1 MLFGAKIVPNLI
13 FSLKILHII
22 DNQYVR
28 NFQIPVFPTKFCVK
42 VWNRSTK
49 IHNHLILHCKF
60 TNIFN
65 TSHNK
70 FLFLHKIFYV
80 NRSILKLAIPNIIS
94 NITIPLL
101 GLVDMILMGH
111 LSSPVYIGAIAL
123 GGTIFSVLYSFFS
136 FLRAGTT
143 GFTAQSY
150 GAKDISEISYSL
162 YRSITIAVLAFI
174 LIICLQKPI
183 AKLSIVLLDGSEDVE
198 RLAITYFY
206 VRIWA
211 APANMLLYCLNG
223 WFIGM
228 QNTKI
233 PMAIAIIINVL
244 NIVFSI
250 FFVLVMKQDVVGVA
264 LGTVLAQYC
273 GLITAL
279 IFIFTKYKQYLIK
292 VDVNILLNINKL
304 KRFFKVNADLMIR
317 SILLVLTIAF
327 FTNQSAKLGDN
338 VLSINMILLQF
349 FYIFSYFTDG
359 FAYAGEALVG
369 KYIGAKNSTGLR
381 SVVMH
386 LFKWGAIICVPFAIL
401 YALFPT
407 PFVKMISEH
416 PIIIEQ
422 VQPYYIYMA
431 LIPIITFAA
440 FLWDGIYIGATASKA
455 IRNTMI
461 ISSILVFLPMWYF
474 LMPVYGNHG
483 LWIAFL
489 GFMLAR
495 GTSMTFFAKKNILQI
510 PNNQ

>member
-1 MLFGAKIVPNLI
+1 M
-13 FSLKILHII
+13 
-22 DNQYVR
+22 
-28 NFQIPVFPTKFCVK
+28 
-42 VWNRSTK
+42 
-49 IHNHLILHCKF
+49 
-60 TNIFN
+60 
-65 TSHNK
+65 
-70 FLFLHKIFYV
+70 
-80 NRSILKLAIPNIIS
+80 AIPNIIS

-111 LSSPVYIGAIAL
+111 LSSPIYIGAIAL

-143 GFTAQSY
+143 GFTAQAY
-150 GAKDISEISYSL
+150 GAKDISEESYSL
-162 YRSITIAVLAFI
+162 YRSMTIAVFAFLLI
-174 LIICLQKPI
+174 LCLQKPI
-183 AKLSIVLLDGSEDVE
+183 ARLSLALLDGSDDLKN
-198 RLAITYFY
+198 LAITYFF

-211 APANMLLYCLNG
+211 APANMLLYCFNG

-244 NIVFSI
+244 NIAFSI
-250 FFVLVMKQDVVGVA
+250 FFVMVLKQDVVGVA
-264 LGTVLAQYC
+264 LGTVIAQYC
-273 GLITAL
+273 GLLTA
-279 IFIFTKYKQYLIK
+279 FIFLFSKYKRHLIK
-292 VDVNILLNINKL
+292 INIHILLNIDKL
-304 KRFFKVNADLMIR
+304 KRFFKVNSDLMIR
-317 SILLVLTIAF
+317 SILLVFTIAF

-338 VLSINMILLQF
+338 ILSINMILLQF

-369 KYIGAKNSTGLR
+369 KFIGARDEANLR
-381 SVVMH
+381 SVVVH
-386 LFKWGAIICVPFAIL
+386 LFKWGALISVPFAIL

-407 PFVKMISEH
+407 PFVKMISDS
-416 PIIIEQ
+416 PIIISEI
-422 VQPYYIYMA
+422 QPYYIYMV

-461 ISSILVFLPMWYF
+461 ISSIVIFLPMWY
-474 LMPVYGNHG
+474 LLTPLWGNHG

-489 GFMLAR
+489 GFMIAR
-495 GTSMTFFAKKNILQI
+495 GISMTFFAKKNILQI

>member
-1 MLFGAKIVPNLI
+1 MQIYKFIFYIQQIFLI
-13 FSLKILHII
+13 
-22 DNQYVR
+22 
-28 NFQIPVFPTKFCVK
+28 
-42 VWNRSTK
+42 
-49 IHNHLILHCKF
+49 
-60 TNIFN
+60 
-65 TSHNK
+65 
-70 FLFLHKIFYV
+70 LHKIFFV
-80 NRSILKLAIPNIIS
+80 NREILKLAIPNIIS
-94 NITIPLL
+94 NITVPLL
-101 GLVDMILMGH
+101 GLVDMMLMGH
-111 LSSPVYIGAIAL
+111 LSSPAYIGAIAL

-150 GAKDISEISYSL
+150 GANDTTEISYSL
-162 YRSITIAVLAFI
+162 YRSITIAVLASI
-174 LIICLQKPI
+174 LIIGIQKPI
-183 AKLSIVLLDGSEDVE
+183 ARVSLVLLEGSNEVE
-198 RLAITYFY
+198 SLAITYFF

-211 APANMLLYCLNG
+211 APANMLLYCFNG

-228 QNTKI
+228 QNTRI

-244 NIVFSI
+244 NIILSI
-250 FFVLVMKQDVVGVA
+250 IFVVVLKQDVVGVA
-264 LGTVLAQYC
+264 LGTVIAQYC

-279 IFIFTKYKQYLIK
+279 VFLFTKYKNYLIK
-292 VDVNILLNINKL
+292 INAHILLDINKL
-304 KRFFKVNADLMIR
+304 KRFFKVNTDLMIR

-338 VLSINMILLQF
+338 ILSVNMILLQS

-369 KYIGAKNSTGLR
+369 KYIGANDSDSLH
-381 SVVMH
+381 SVVRL
-386 LFKWGAIICVPFAIL
+386 LFKWGMYISVPFAIL

-407 PFVKMISEH
+407 AFVKIISDNAEIISE
-416 PIIIEQ
+416 IR
-422 VQPYYIYMA
+422 PYYIYMA

-461 ISSILVFLPMWYF
+461 ISAILVFLPMWYF
-474 LMPVYGNHG
+474 LMPIYGNHG

-489 GFMLAR
+489 GFMVAR
-495 GTSMTFFAKKNILQI
+495 GVSMTFFAKKNILQL

>member
-1 MLFGAKIVPNLI
+1 M
-13 FSLKILHII
+13 
-22 DNQYVR
+22 
-28 NFQIPVFPTKFCVK
+28 
-42 VWNRSTK
+42 
-49 IHNHLILHCKF
+49 
-60 TNIFN
+60 
-65 TSHNK
+65 
-70 FLFLHKIFYV
+70 

-150 GAKDISEISYSL
+150 GAHNFSEVSYSL
-162 YRSITIAVLAFI
+162 YRAMTIAILAFI
-174 LIICLQKPI
+174 FILCMQIPI
-183 AKLSIVLLDGSEDVE
+183 ANISLKLLEGSNEVKN
-198 RLAITYFY
+198 LAITYFF

-250 FFVLVMKQDVVGVA
+250 FFVVVMKQDVAGVA
-264 LGTVLAQYC
+264 LGTVIAQYC
-273 GLITAL
+273 GLLTAL
-279 IFIFTKYKQYLIK
+279 IFIFVKYKKYLIK
-292 VDVNILLNINKL
+292 IDFDILLNINKL
-304 KRFFKVNADLMIR
+304 KRFFKVNTDLMIR

-359 FAYAGEALVG
+359 FAYAGEALIG
-369 KYIGAKNSTGLR
+369 KFTGAKDEKNLR
-381 SVVMH
+381 NVVIH
-386 LFKWGAIICVPFAIL
+386 LFKWGAIICVPFVIL
-401 YALFPT
+401 YAIFPT
-407 PFVKMISEH
+407 PFVKMISDN
-416 PIIIEQ
+416 PIILNEIP
-422 VQPYYIYMA
+422 PYYIYMA
-431 LIPIITFAA
+431 LIPLITFAA

-461 ISSILVFLPMWYF
+461 ISSILIFLPLWYF
-474 LMPVYGNHG
+474 LVPIYGNHG

-495 GTSMTFFAKKNILQI
+495 GVTMTFFAKKNILQL

>member
-1 MLFGAKIVPNLI
+1 MQIYELI
-13 FSLKILHII
+13 SYIQHF
-22 DNQYVR
+22 
-28 NFQIPVFPTKFCVK
+28 F
-42 VWNRSTK
+42 
-49 IHNHLILHCKF
+49 LI
-60 TNIFN
+60 
-65 TSHNK
+65 
-70 FLFLHKIFYV
+70 LHKIFLV
-80 NRSILKLAIPNIIS
+80 NRDILKLAIPNIIS

-111 LSSPVYIGAIAL
+111 LSSPIYIGAIAL

-143 GFTAQSY
+143 GFIAQAF
-150 GAKDISEISYSL
+150 GAKDCTEVSYSL
-162 YRSITIAVLAFI
+162 YRSIIIATFAFL

-183 AKLSIVLLDGSEDVE
+183 AKLSIILLDGSDDLEN
-198 RLAITYFY
+198 LAITYFF

-244 NIVFSI
+244 NIILSI
-250 FFVLVMKQDVVGVA
+250 FFVVFLKQDVVGVA
-264 LGTVLAQYC
+264 LGTVIAQYC
-273 GLITAL
+273 GLATAI
-279 IFIFTKYKQYLIK
+279 IFIFTKYKSYLIK
-292 VDVNILLNINKL
+292 IDIQKLLNINKL
-304 KRFFKVNADLMIR
+304 KRFFKVNTDLMIR

-338 VLSINMILLQF
+338 TLSINMILLQF

-369 KYIGAKNSTGLR
+369 KFIGAKDPKSLQI
-381 SVVMH
+381 VVRQ
-386 LFKWGAIICVPFAIL
+386 LFKWGMYISVPFAIL

-407 PFVKMISEH
+407 TFVRIISDNAE
-416 PIIIEQ
+416 IINEIR
-422 VQPYYIYMA
+422 PYYIYMV

-461 ISSILVFLPMWYF
+461 ISALLVFLPMWYF
-474 LMPVYGNHG
+474 LMPLYANHG

-489 GFMLAR
+489 GFMVAR
-495 GTSMTFFAKKNILQI
+495 GVSMTLFAKKNILQL
-510 PNNQ
+510 PNNL

>member
-1 MLFGAKIVPNLI
+1 M
-13 FSLKILHII
+13 
-22 DNQYVR
+22 
-28 NFQIPVFPTKFCVK
+28 
-42 VWNRSTK
+42 
-49 IHNHLILHCKF
+49 
-60 TNIFN
+60 
-65 TSHNK
+65 
-70 FLFLHKIFYV
+70 

-111 LSSPVYIGAIAL
+111 LSSPIYTGAIAL

-143 GFTAQSY
+143 GFTAQAY
-150 GAKDISEISYSL
+150 GAKDTSEESYSL
-162 YRSITIAVLAFI
+162 YRSMTIAVLAFLLI
-174 LIICLQKPI
+174 LCIQKPI
-183 AKLSIVLLDGSEDVE
+183 AKLSLNLLDGSDDLKN
-198 RLAITYFY
+198 LAITYFF

-211 APANMLLYCLNG
+211 APANMLLYCFNG

-244 NIVFSI
+244 NIAFSI
-250 FFVLVMKQDVVGVA
+250 FFVIVMKQDVVGVA
-264 LGTVLAQYC
+264 LGTVIAQYC
-273 GLITAL
+273 GLLTAF
-279 IFIFTKYKQYLIK
+279 IFIFTKYKKHLIK
-292 VDVNILLNINKL
+292 IDVHILLNINKL
-304 KRFFKVNADLMIR
+304 KRFFKVNTDLMIR
-317 SILLVLTIAF
+317 SILLVFTIAF

-338 VLSINMILLQF
+338 ILSVNMILLQF

-369 KYIGAKNSTGLR
+369 KFIGARDSENLR

-386 LFKWGAIICVPFAIL
+386 LFKWGALISVPFAIL

-407 PFVKMISEH
+407 TFVKMISDN
-416 PIIIEQ
+416 PVIISEIR
-422 VQPYYIYMA
+422 PYYIYMV

-461 ISSILVFLPMWYF
+461 ISSVMIFLPMWHF
-474 LMPVYGNHG
+474 LTPLWNNHG

-489 GFMLAR
+489 GFMIAR
-495 GTSMTFFAKKNILQI
+495 GVSMTFFAKKNILQL

>member
-1 MLFGAKIVPNLI
+1 M
-13 FSLKILHII
+13 
-22 DNQYVR
+22 
-28 NFQIPVFPTKFCVK
+28 
-42 VWNRSTK
+42 
-49 IHNHLILHCKF
+49 
-60 TNIFN
+60 
-65 TSHNK
+65 
-70 FLFLHKIFYV
+70 HKIFIV

-143 GFTAQSY
+143 GFTAQNY
-150 GAKDISEISYSL
+150 GAKDLQEVSYSL
-162 YRSITIAVLAFI
+162 YRSITIAILAFLLI
-174 LIICLQKPI
+174 LCVQHPI
-183 AKLSIVLLDGSEDVE
+183 AKLSLMLLDGSDDVK
-198 RLAITYFY
+198 RLAITYFF

-250 FFVLVMKQDVVGVA
+250 LFVVVLQRDVAGVA
-264 LGTVLAQYC
+264 LGTVIAQYC
-273 GLITAL
+273 GLATAL
-279 IFIFTKYKQYLIK
+279 VFIFIKYKKYLNKI
-292 VDVNILLNINKL
+292 DINILLDINKL
-304 KRFFKVNADLMIR
+304 KRFFKVNTDLMIR

-327 FTNQSAKLGDN
+327 FTNQSARLGDN
-338 VLSINMILLQF
+338 ILGINMILLQF

-369 KYIGAKNSTGLR
+369 KFIGARDSASLR

-407 PFVKMISEH
+407 PFVKMISDH
-416 PIIIEQ
+416 PVIISQI
-422 VQPYYIYMA
+422 QPYYIYMA
-431 LIPIITFAA
+431 LIPVITVAA

-461 ISSILVFLPMWYF
+461 ISSILIFLPMWYF
-474 LMPVYGNHG
+474 LMPLWGNHG
-483 LWIAFL
+483 LWISFL

-495 GTSMTFFAKKNILQI
+495 GISMTFFAKKNILQL